1 MERELLIRLENTTV
15 PDGTTARGI
24 TTNHIPVSF
33 NDILNEYGH
42 PRDFDMLDSIYR
54 DELFMRNIRDLKF
67 AVSVVKTD
75 SSRYRNLYDVVSDT
89 TAAVKS
95 LKELKS
101 HVIPTLTDLSEG
113 VQATVVNPY
122 RTIVTR
128 MGLFAVCSLALVLL
142 VIYAIAKQINIIHV
156 QREMARIRQDMTYA
170 MIHDM
175 KTPAG
180 TISMIASTMEKP
192 EIDGRPETKAKY
204 IRILREEADH
214 LLKLSARILTVAK
227 LEQKRIAF
235 KTDETDMG
243 ETVGGIIEKFKIK
256 AGKKVTFTMQFAH
269 THPLRT
275 DREYLCEALDN
286 LIDNSIKYSGSEV
299 DILIGTRDTANGI
312 AVSVRDNGFGIR
324 AEDRGKIFDNFERGS
339 TENPVAG
346 HGLGL
351 SYVAQIIKAQGGH
364 VAVDSEEGK
373 FTEITIVLPSKQK

>member
-1 MERELLIRLENTTV
+1 MKRDLFKYVSILAAAAVFLLQIAWLYQIYTALEDELYDNVDACFNAAMERELLIRLENTTV

-33 NDILNEYGH
+33 NDILNEYDN

-54 DELFMRNIRDLKF
+54 DELFRRNIHNPEF
-67 AVSVVKTD
+67 VISVVKTD
-75 SSRYRNLYDVVSDT
+75 SSFYRNYHYRNLYDVVSDT

-122 RTIVTR
+122 RAIVTR

-204 IRILREEADH
+204 IRILR
-214 LLKLSARILTVAK
+214 
-227 LEQKRIAF
+227 
-235 KTDETDMG
+235 
-243 ETVGGIIEKFKIK
+243 
-256 AGKKVTFTMQFAH
+256 
-269 THPLRT
+269 
-275 DREYLCEALDN
+275 
-286 LIDNSIKYSGSEV
+286 
-299 DILIGTRDTANGI
+299 
-312 AVSVRDNGFGIR
+312 
-324 AEDRGKIFDNFERGS
+324 
-339 TENPVAG
+339 
-346 HGLGL
+346 
-351 SYVAQIIKAQGGH
+351 
-364 VAVDSEEGK
+364 
-373 FTEITIVLPSKQK
+373 